1 LFRVP
6 IAGTRPSRSLRFTLI
21 GTLSIQTLTPIP
33 TGLGNAKTAV
43 KVPSCPRLECADP
56 ARSVKL
62 QLLEETGNELDR
74 MDGRAAVTFAAE
86 MLMSSDDMAT
96 MPVRDLIAGLRER
109 ARDAFAAN
117 GMIDGMVMNVL
128 AKRME
133 EEADRV
139 DQLSEFLD
147 LNVPTW
153 RKEIVSES

>member
-1 LFRVP
+1 M
-6 IAGTRPSRSLRFTLI
+6 
-21 GTLSIQTLTPIP
+21 
-33 TGLGNAKTAV
+33 
-43 KVPSCPRLECADP
+43 
-56 ARSVKL
+56 
-62 QLLEETGNELDR
+62 EETGNELDR

-96 MPVRDLIAGLRER
+96 MPVRDLIEGLRER